1 MSNIDRQFVRL
12 EEGLVHLRTAGERT
26 EQKPLLMMHASP
38 ACSRSLEPLIQ
49 HLATSRYVIAPDTL
63 GCGDSVAPAGES
75 PDLVYYANT
84 MSRLLDAMEIESVD
98 VYGTHTGSHIGIE
111 LALAEPVR
119 VQSLTMDGVAVLS
132 QQDQQDFLEN
142 YAPHK
147 KADEFGGQLN
157 WAWHYVRD
165 QMVFFPHYRK
175 DEEHKR
181 IGGSFDTNFLHELSL
196 DLLKNIEHYH
206 KTYEA
211 VFKHEVLVRIKD
223 VQQATLLLTD
233 TEDVLAGAVPA
244 LKAANPNIDVRVV
257 EEGHDQAA
265 AFINAVSGY

>member
-1 MSNIDRQFVRL
+1 MTNIERQFVRL
-12 EEGLVHLRTAGERT
+12 DEGLVHLRTAGERT
-26 EQKPLLMMHASP
+26 ELNPLLMLHASP

-49 HLATSRYVIAPDTL
+49 HLAGSRYVIAPDTL

-75 PDLVYYANT
+75 PNLEYYANS
-84 MSRLLDAMEIESVD
+84 MSRLLDAMNVDSVD

-111 LALAEPVR
+111 LALAESER
-119 VQSLTMDGVAVLS
+119 VQSLTMDGVALLS
-132 QQDQQDFLEN
+132 PEDQEDFLEN

-147 KADEFGGQLN
+147 MADEYGGQFN
-157 WAWHYVRD
+157 WAWHYIRD

-175 DEEHKR
+175 DEKHKR
-181 IGGSFDTNFLHELSL
+181 VGGSFETEYLHVLTL

-211 VFKHEVLVRIKD
+211 VFRHQVLERIKD
-223 VQQATLLLTD
+223 VKQKILLLTD

-244 LKAANPNIDVRVV
+244 LKAANPTIEVRVV

-265 AFINAVSGY
+265 EFINAISEE